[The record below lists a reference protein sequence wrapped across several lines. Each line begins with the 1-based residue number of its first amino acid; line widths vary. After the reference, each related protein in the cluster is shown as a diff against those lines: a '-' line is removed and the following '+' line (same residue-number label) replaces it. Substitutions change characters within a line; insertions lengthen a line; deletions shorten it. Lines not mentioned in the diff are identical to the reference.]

1 LPIYRYNYRLPIATP
16 ASPRRH
22 CSKFLLSFGIAVS
35 CDLLHV
41 DIFACTCACS
51 YLTVETVS
59 CWFRLNLSVFF
70 LFQIAVLRLSVWPCL
85 HSDPGSESVWI
96 REYLSV
102 GVDELVTLL
111 IAADF
116 VKTR

>member
-1 LPIYRYNYRLPIATP
+1 M
-16 ASPRRH
+16 
-22 CSKFLLSFGIAVS
+22 SFGIAVS